1 MNLHIAKEFQGEKFG
16 NLKQVEPENRFIQF
30 IFLVLAG
37 GVLSY
42 LVLRREM
49 NLTPELFRDTI
60 LSLGLMGPV
69 LYFSVFIIRPL
80 FLIPSIML
88 FIAGGLAFG
97 PIWGPMYA
105 SIGAVLGGSLGFWI
119 ARKMGHDFVM
129 SKLKLGK
136 EATQKTSFNSYVVF
150 FLSFLPVMPVT
161 AINYGAGL
169 SRMRFKNYVMAHAM
183 GITPRAFA
191 YGYFGNALLEIGSL
205 RFIIS
210 ISILM
215 AMGLLTFYC
224 KQYFFNNSAARKE
237 FDSVPIKDESAV
249 LCLKII

>member
-1 MNLHIAKEFQGEKFG
+1 MKSNTDRNFRECKSGSP
-16 NLKQVEPENRFIQF
+16 KQVETKKRFIQF
-30 IFLVLAG
+30 ALLVLMG

-42 LVLRREM
+42 LTLRRGM

-60 LSLGLMGPV
+60 MSLGVMGPI
-69 LYFSVFIIRPL
+69 LFFSVFIVRPL
-80 FLIPSIML
+80 FLIPSIIL

-97 PIWGPMYA
+97 PFWGPLYA

-136 EATQKTSFNSYVVF
+136 RAIQKTSFNSYVVF

-161 AINYGAGL
+161 VINYGAGL
-169 SRMRFKNYVMAHAM
+169 SRMSFKDYILAHAL

-191 YGYFGNALLEIGSL
+191 YGYFGSALLEIGSP
-205 RFIIS
+205 RFKAAVLILII
-210 ISILM
+210 
-215 AMGLLTFYC
+215 MGLLTIC
-224 KQYFFNNSAARKE
+224 LRQTFFNNNTARKE
-237 FDSVPIKDESAV
+237 LEVP
-249 LCLKII
+249 CLKTT